1 MILRDFADA
10 GAGAF
15 EEAGKVAAQLMLKPT
30 GISAPN
36 SGSSVSLL
44 VNIMALAAKL
54 ADGIETEAAQ
64 VVDDFQRPE
73 NRWADVRRQN
83 R

>member
-15 EEAGKVAAQLMLKPT
+15 EEAGKVAART
-30 GISAPN
+30 DAEADRISAPN

-44 VNIMALAAKL
+44 VNIMALAL
-54 ADGIETEAAQ
+54 PSWLTVSRETG
-64 VVDDFQRPE
+64 RRRSWTISSGHE
-73 NRWADVRRQN
+73 NRLG
-83 R
+83 